1 VRLHRGGVRIQIRKT
16 STISST
22 DAGLFGSSR
31 KRTARGQRELTRRC
45 APCSLQEGLLNATL
59 LKEYVEEKTGN
70 LVNEFKGQVKE
81 AKADDKLKEVVQEAK
96 DATEG
101 ASASAKVRTRF

>member
-1 VRLHRGGVRIQIRKT
+1 VLH
-16 STISST
+16 
-22 DAGLFGSSR
+22 F
-31 KRTARGQRELTRRC
+31 
-45 APCSLQEGLLNATL
+45 LQEGLLNASL

-96 DATEG
+96 DATDG
-101 ASASAKVRTRF
+101 VLGSAKVRTRF